1 MLLYEVK
8 DLGLAEAGKRRI
20 EWAEAQM
27 PVLGRIRQRM
37 EQERPFQ
44 DIRIAA
50 CLHVTTETAS
60 LVRTLAAG
68 GAEISLCASNPLSTQ
83 DDVAACLVSHFGQSV
98 FAVRGIENE
107 GYYWHI
113 QQALALRPHLTVDD
127 GADLVSTLHAEKQ
140 DLIDEVIGGTEET
153 TTGVLRLRSMA
164 AEGALRYPI
173 VSVNDANTKHLFDN
187 RYGTGQSAID
197 GILRATNVLF
207 AGSTV
212 VVCGYGMCGRGVAV
226 RAEGLGANVVVT
238 EVDPL
243 RALEAVMDGYRVLP
257 SEDAAQ
263 VGDIFVTVT
272 GDRDVLVERH
282 FTCMKDGAI
291 LANAGHFDVEIDIR
305 ALRSLAENVRIVRE
319 GVEEFRLPDG
329 RKIFLLAQGRL
340 VNLSAAEGH
349 PAAVMDM
356 SFANQALCL
365 EWLVVKRGLD
375 PAVYPVP
382 EDIDR
387 EVARLKLESLGVE
400 IDTLT
405 PVQAAYLSSW
415 REGT

>member
-1 MLLYEVK
+1 MLLFEVK
-8 DLGLAEAGKRRI
+8 DLGLAEMGRRRI

-27 PVLGRIRQRM
+27 PVLGRIRRRM
-37 EQERPFQ
+37 EAERPFE

-98 FAVRGIENE
+98 FAIRGIENE

-127 GADLVSTLHAEKQ
+127 GADLVSTLHAEGE
-140 DLIDEVIGGTEET
+140 DLIGDVIGGTEET

-207 AGSTV
+207 AGRTV
-212 VVCGYGMCGRGVAV
+212 VVCGYGMCGRGVAS

-257 SEDAAQ
+257 SEEAAR
-263 VGDIFVTVT
+263 VGDVFVTVT
-272 GDRDVLVERH
+272 GDRDVLAERH
-282 FTCMKDGAI
+282 FSAMKDGAI
-291 LANAGHFDVEIDIR
+291 LANAGHFDVEIDVR
-305 ALRSLAENVRIVRE
+305 ALRSLAEEVRMVRE
-319 GVEEFRLPDG
+319 SVEEFRLPDG
-329 RKIFLLAQGRL
+329 RRIFLLAQGRL

-365 EWLVVKRGLD
+365 EWLVTKQGLE
-375 PAVYPVP
+375 PGVYPVP
-382 EDIDR
+382 DDIDR

-405 PVQAAYLSSW
+405 PTQAAYLSSW